1 MTSGTTVPPVALTI
15 AGTDS
20 GGGAGIAA
28 DLRAFSA
35 YGVYGALVVSAVTA
49 QNTLA
54 VRGIEEM
61 RPTFVDAQLAAVLA
75 DLPVAAVKTGMLASA
90 DVVRVVTHRAAN
102 GELPNLVVDPVMVAA
117 SGAALVEGDARRAYV
132 ELIRHATVVTPN
144 LDEAEVLVGHDV
156 RDETDIE
163 RAARELHAFGALAV
177 VVKGGHRKGK
187 DAADAVVVGDG
198 DVMWLRARWVDTPNV
213 HGTGCTLSAAIA
225 ANLAL
230 GRDVLTAIK
239 EAKSFVRDGLL
250 ASRKGGLGAGPGPLY
265 GLPRTRRSGQARR

>member
-1 MTSGTTVPPVALTI
+1 MSERARVPPVALTI

-35 YGVYGALVVSAVTA
+35 HGVFGALVVSAVTA
-49 QNTLA
+49 QNTLS
-54 VRGIEEM
+54 VRGIAELTPE
-61 RPTFVDAQLAAVLA
+61 FVDAQLAAVLD

-90 DVVRVVTHRAAN
+90 AVVRVVARRAAR

-117 SGAALVEGDARRAYV
+117 SGAALVEGDARGAYL
-132 ELIRHATVVTPN
+132 ELIAHAAVVTPN
-144 LDEAEVLVGHDV
+144 LDEAAVLVGHDV
-156 RDETDIE
+156 REEKEIE
-163 RAARELHAFGALAV
+163 RAARELRVCGARTV

-187 DAADAVVVGDG
+187 DAVDCVLVGDG
-198 DVMWLRARWVDTPNV
+198 DVTWLRAPWVDTENV

-230 GRDVLTAIK
+230 GVDVLSAIK

-250 ASRKGGLGAGPGPLY
+250 ASRDGVLGRGPGPLY
-265 GLPRTRRSGQARR
+265 GLPRESTSGGSR

>member
-1 MTSGTTVPPVALTI
+1 VTDACDVPPVALTI

-35 YGVYGALVVSAVTA
+35 YGVFGALVVSAVTA
-49 QNTLA
+49 QNTLS
-54 VRGIEEM
+54 VRAITEM
-61 RPTFVDAQLAAVLA
+61 SATFVDAQLAAVLD

-90 DVVRVVTHRAAN
+90 AVVRVVAERAAS

-117 SGAALVEGDARRAYV
+117 SGASLVEGDARAGYL
-132 ELIRHATVVTPN
+132 ELITHAAVVTPN

-156 RDETDIE
+156 RDEAEME
-163 RAARELHAFGALAV
+163 RAAHELRALGAGAV
-177 VVKGGHRKGK
+177 VVKGGHRKGS
-187 DAADAVVVGDG
+187 DAADAVVVGDEG
-198 DVMWLRARWVDTPNV
+198 VTWLRAPWVDTKNV

-230 GRDVLTAIK
+230 GHEVLAAVK
-239 EAKSFVRDGLL
+239 DAKSFVREGLL
-250 ASRKGGLGAGPGPLY
+250 ASSTGVLGAGPGPLY
-265 GLPRTRRSGQARR
+265 GLARARG

>member
-1 MTSGTTVPPVALTI
+1 MSLPSTAPPVALTI

-35 YGVYGALVVSAVTA
+35 YGVFGALVVSAVTA

-54 VRGIEEM
+54 VRGIQEM
-61 RPTFVDAQLAAVLA
+61 SPSFVDAQLAAVLD

-90 DVVRVVTHRAAN
+90 EVVRVVARRAAR

-117 SGAALVEGDARRAYV
+117 SGASLVEGDARAAYL
-132 ELIRHATVVTPN
+132 ELLAQATVVTPN

-156 RDETDIE
+156 RDEIEME
-163 RAARELHAFGALAV
+163 RAAKELRALGARAV
-177 VVKGGHRKGK
+177 VIKGGHRKDS
-187 DAADAVVVGDG
+187 DAADAVALDDDEVA
-198 DVMWLRARWVDTPNV
+198 WLRAPWVDTANV

-230 GRDVLTAIK
+230 GRGVLEAIS
-239 EAKSFVRDGLL
+239 EAKSFVREGLV
-250 ASRKGGLGAGPGPLY
+250 ASSHRSLGKGPGPLFA
-265 GLPRTRRSGQARR
+265 LPRTRH

>member
-1 MTSGTTVPPVALTI
+1 MSTTHGVPPVALTI

-49 QNTLA
+49 QNTLS
-54 VRGIEEM
+54 VRAIEEM
-61 RPTFVDAQLAAVLA
+61 SPAFVDAQLAAVLD

-90 DVVRVVTHRAAN
+90 EVVRVVVDRAAR
-102 GELPNLVVDPVMVAA
+102 GALPNLVVDPVMVAA
-117 SGAALVEGDARRAYV
+117 SGASLVEGDARSAYL
-132 ELIRHATVVTPN
+132 ELITHATVVTPN

-156 RDETDIE
+156 RDEDEME
-163 RAARELHAFGALAV
+163 RAARELRAMGAGGV
-177 VVKGGHRKGK
+177 VVKGGHRKGR

-198 DVMWLRARWVDTPNV
+198 GVVWLRAPWVDTQNV

-230 GRDVLTAIK
+230 GREVLPAI
-239 EAKSFVRDGLL
+239 EDAKSFVREGLL
-250 ASRKGGLGAGPGPLY
+250 ASSAGVLGAGPGPLF
-265 GLPRTRRSGQARR
+265 GLARTRR

>member
-1 MTSGTTVPPVALTI
+1 MIPSVPPVALTI

-28 DLRAFSA
+28 DLRAFGA

-61 RPTFVDAQLAAVLA
+61 PPGFVKAQLAAVLD

-90 DVVRVVTHRAAN
+90 DVVRLIARSAAN
-102 GELPNLVVDPVMVAA
+102 GDLPNLVVDPVMVAA
-117 SGAALVEGDARRAYV
+117 SGAALVEGDARRAYL
-132 ELIRHATVVTPN
+132 ELIAQATVVTPN
-144 LDEAEVLVGHDV
+144 LDEAEALVGHDV
-156 RDETDIE
+156 RDEKEIE
-163 RAARELHAFGALAV
+163 RAAKELRATGARAV
-177 VVKGGHRKGK
+177 VVKGGHRKAD
-187 DAADAVVVGDG
+187 DAVDAVVVGDG
-198 DVMWLRARWVDTPNV
+198 EVTWLRAPWVDTPNV

-230 GRDVLTAIK
+230 GRDVLSAIE
-239 EAKSFVRDGLL
+239 EAKRFVHEGLV
-250 ASRKGGLGAGPGPLY
+250 ASRGVGLGSGPGPLH
-265 GLPRTRRSGQARR
+265 GLPSSRP